1 MTITRIERHLFENKC
16 HTVREVYRVF
26 RDENA
31 YLYREKRPSE
41 LTKKE
46 RETFRATGKTVYHF

>member
-1 MTITRIERHLFENKC
+1 MTIIRVERHLFENKC
-16 HTVREVYRVF
+16 HAVHEVYRVF

-46 RETFRATGKTVYHF
+46 RKTFRETGKTVYHF